1 MQMDHTSEQSEALAR
16 LKSAEDDL
24 IALGYCVFRQ
34 VAQYSGVDA
43 FFHTRISVPEP
54 LADLIDHA
62 FADAVRDLA
71 VEWSN
76 ARHSCMLGWDPR

>member
-1 MQMDHTSEQSEALAR
+1 MQTSDYTSEHSEALAR
-16 LKSAEDDL
+16 LQRAEDDL

-43 FFHTRISVPEP
+43 CFHTRISVPE
-54 LADLIDHA
+54 LGMADHA

-76 ARHSCMLGWDPR
+76 ARHSCELSWDPR